1 MNAIILAESR
11 QTHKQSLLGSKI
23 SMLVIVIVVALILL
37 VLPDSNKSNEIAT
50 DTNVTV
56 EATSEN
62 EFSDIFC
69 IPTAQHGCAL
79 LDSRCIC
86 TDSRDSCNN
95 VTGNHALV
103 DCTNLK
109 GGKFIIVS
117 TN

>member
-1 MNAIILAESR
+1 MNAMILAESR

-23 SMLVIVIVVALILL
+23 SMLVIVIVVSLILL
-37 VLPDSNKSNEIAT
+37 VLFNEIAT

-56 EATSEN
+56 EATPEN
-62 EFSDIFC
+62 EFSDTFC

-86 TDSRDSCNN
+86 TDSRDSCN